1 MKFFSLIAVM
11 MFSFSVFA
19 ERINLPE
26 NTQAMEAVM
35 ELDFVVQ
42 EIEALTKLAGSEELE
57 LIHISSKDVGIRED
71 LGISE
76 EYNSGNTHK
85 FLFETADS
93 SMTCKFSIYVIY
105 QHTVPL
111 SINKMHSSVTR
122 EASCY

>member
-1 MKFFSLIAVM
+1 MKFFIFLAVIVM
-11 MFSFSVFA
+11 SFSALA

-42 EIEALTKLAGSEELE
+42 EIEAVSKLAGSKELE
-57 LIHISSKDVGIRED
+57 LIHISSEDVGIRED

-85 FLFETADS
+85 FLFETADG

-105 QHTVPL
+105 QHTAPL
-111 SINKMHSSVTR
+111 SVNKMHSSVTR

>member
-1 MKFFSLIAVM
+1 MKFLSLFAVM
-11 MFSFSVFA
+11 MFSFSAFA

-71 LGISE
+71 LGLSE

-111 SINKMHSSVTR
+111 SINKTHSSVTR

>member
-1 MKFFSLIAVM
+1 MKFFSLFAVM